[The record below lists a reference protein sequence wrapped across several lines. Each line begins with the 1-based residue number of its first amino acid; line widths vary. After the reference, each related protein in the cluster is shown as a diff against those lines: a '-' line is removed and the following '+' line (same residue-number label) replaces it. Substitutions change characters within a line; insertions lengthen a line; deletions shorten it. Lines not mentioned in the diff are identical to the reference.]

1 MQEED
6 PKMSLASRVDLS
18 ECAPSQLWASLEP
31 EVRLAAARS
40 LYAHDWG
47 EAPTRRE
54 ADFAIMQG
62 MRFRESAVRQLPVD
76 RRAQYVARSIRPT
89 DSLAGSMLL
98 ALHLEQRREMLSAFL
113 DALKIPHADGLIHED
128 HDMKPPSAAS
138 LQKAAKS
145 LSERFPVDQVELYLA
160 TLYVLDRDTWAGL
173 APLLK

>member
-1 MQEED
+1 
-6 PKMSLASRVDLS
+6 MSLASRVDLS

-31 EVRLAAARS
+31 EIRLAAARS

-98 ALHLEQRREMLSAFL
+98 ALHLEQRRAMLSSFL
-113 DALKIPHADGLIHED
+113 DALKIPHTEGLIDED
-128 HDMKPPSAAS
+128 HDMKPPSPAS
-138 LQKAAKS
+138 LQKAAKA
-145 LSERFPVDQVELYLA
+145 LFDQFPRDEVELYLA
-160 TLYVLDRDTWAGL
+160 TLYVLDRATWAGL